1 MSHRRA
7 TRTACL
13 VALLGALLSQPAS
26 ATSPWIPEQWDLQAT
41 GSFVYETF
49 DEFYGG
55 ETLTD
60 FPPGHLDQYST
71 RLFFDLGVWRDL
83 AFDLSLG
90 FTGTQSS
97 TIPGDIGLDD
107 TLMGLRW
114 RAVDEFEMEQR
125 WVPTLSLRVGGI
137 IAGTY
142 DPDTF
147 PAAAG
152 VGGSGFEANVALGK
166 LLPWGFVASS
176 DFGYRT
182 RSNDVPDD
190 WRAHVTL
197 SKTFFE
203 RLNLEAGFTHKQS
216 IDGIDLGDPGFTPA
230 RSPELREIY
239 SNIEVGI
246 STIDSRS
253 FQYGLF
259 YAYTLD
265 GRNTGKK
272 NIVGASVSIPFRFAR

>member
-1 MSHRRA
+1 MSHGRA
-7 TRTACL
+7 TRTTCL

-55 ETLTD
+55 EELTD

-90 FTGTQSS
+90 FTGTQSA

-166 LLPWGFVASS
+166 LMPWGFVVSS
-176 DFGYRT
+176 DFGYRI

-190 WRAHVTL
+190 WQTHVTL

-203 RLNLEAGFTHKQS
+203 RLSLEAGFTHKES

-259 YAYTLD
+259 YAHTLG